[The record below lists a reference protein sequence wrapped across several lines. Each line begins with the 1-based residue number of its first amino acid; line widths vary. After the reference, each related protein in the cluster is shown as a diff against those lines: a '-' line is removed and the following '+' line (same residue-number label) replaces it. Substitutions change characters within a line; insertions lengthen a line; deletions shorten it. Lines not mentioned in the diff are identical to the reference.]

1 MQCGGGV
8 GGFIASRDE
17 EKYVLE
23 YNGFLVSVAETLKE
37 GELGFGLACPHQN
50 SYGSREDGK
59 DWTGNSTYLWA
70 IAGAVYMS
78 LLGPEGFR
86 EVGTLIVSR
95 ARFAAKL
102 LSEVAGVEVI
112 WPDTTFKEFVV
123 NFDDTGRTVGDI
135 NDALRACGIF
145 GGKDISNE
153 NNGLGQSALY
163 CVTEVH
169 TAADI
174 RKLADAL
181 KEVLK

>member
-1 MQCGGGV
+1 M
-8 GGFIASRDE
+8 
-17 EKYVLE
+17 
-23 YNGFLVSVAETLKE
+23 
-37 GELGFGLACPHQN
+37 GFGLACPHQN

-86 EVGTLIVSR
+86 ELGTLIVSR
-95 ARFAAKL
+95 ARYAAKL
-102 LSEVAGVEVI
+102 LSEVPGIKIV

-123 NFDDTGRTVGDI
+123 NFDDTGRTVAEV
-135 NDALRACGIF
+135 NDALRARGIF
-145 GGKDISNE
+145 GGKDISDE
-153 NNGLGQSALY
+153 ENGLGQSALY

-174 RKLADAL
+174 RALVHTL